1 MYTMLNIRSGC
12 CDHLQYGDNCWFE
25 HFGQD
30 MLVGRDG
37 LSREARQT
45 RNSGL
50 SEGFALLLEL
60 AAGSPNLGLCGLLP
74 DLVRACGCK
83 SLPLNQRQVL
93 IELHHASM
101 AAAIASIAIPRPT
114 GD

>member
-1 MYTMLNIRSGC
+1 MRSAAC
-12 CDHLQYGDNCWFE
+12 T
-25 HFGQD
+25 
-30 MLVGRDG
+30 RDG
-37 LSREARQT
+37 LSKEARQT

-101 AAAIASIAIPRPT
+101 AAAIASVAIPRPVT
-114 GD
+114 TQAAPSDHLVTTF